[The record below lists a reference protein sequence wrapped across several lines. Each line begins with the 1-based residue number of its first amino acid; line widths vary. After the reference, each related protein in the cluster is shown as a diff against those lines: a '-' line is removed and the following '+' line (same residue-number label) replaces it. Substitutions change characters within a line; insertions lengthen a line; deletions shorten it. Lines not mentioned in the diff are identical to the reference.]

1 MYENCPVMLNMVR
14 SILREGYFDED
25 EHQAKVLRYDEAEEL
40 LYLSVESYDLP
51 EYSLDAI
58 YECRIESEEEV
69 SCLGMIKERYR
80 SGDDHI
86 IKYKIQN
93 GFYKKLVN

>member
-1 MYENCPVMLNMVR
+1 MYEKCPVKLNMVR
-14 SILREGYFDED
+14 SILRDGIFDED
-25 EHQAKVLRYDEAEEL
+25 EREAEVIRYDEETEL

-58 YECRIESEEEV
+58 YECRIEAEEEV
-69 SCLGMIKERYR
+69 ACLGVVKERYQN
-80 SGDDHI
+80 GDGYI
-86 IKYKIQN
+86 IKFKIQN

>member
-1 MYENCPVMLNMVR
+1 MYENCPVVLNMVR
-14 SILREGYFDED
+14 SILRDGYFDED
-25 EHQAKVLRYDEAEEL
+25 EREAKVIRYDEEEGM

-58 YECRIESEEEV
+58 YECRLKAEEEV
-69 SCLGMIKERYR
+69 ACLGMIKERYQN
-80 SGDDHI
+80 GDGYI

>member
-1 MYENCPVMLNMVR
+1 MYENCPVKLNMVR
-14 SILREGYFDED
+14 SILKDGIFDED
-25 EHQAKVLRYDEAEEL
+25 EREAEVFRYDEGEEV
-40 LYLSVESYDLP
+40 LYLSVKSYDLP

-58 YECRIESEEEV
+58 YECRIEAEEEMT
-69 SCLGMIKERYR
+69 CLGVIKERYR
-80 SGDDHI
+80 KESSYI